1 MPPALR
7 THPMGEGQEAAP
19 EGSTATTGVIARLCR
34 SCEDLRSHA
43 RSNHRYRHRH
53 TRTLSA
59 HTHTCT
65 HTHACAQMCAC
76 VRAGGRACVRACVR
90 AGLLDLESAEDL
102 NSASALVCR
111 WSQCTRRHAT
121 AYVIDEAHDR
131 LRGVRKKRCASPS
144 LTAADRAGG
153 CCARGTCQAI
163 ARKCRKAQRA
173 RWHLDPIP
181 RTRRCPRPAP

>member
-1 MPPALR
+1 MYLLPIPPTSAPTVAASRPLKGRECSNAGLCAPFSTYPSQHKCVKSAKDPSGAWVSAFAVSVGDHTVMPSALR

-76 VRAGGRACVRACVR
+76 VRACVR
-90 AGLLDLESAEDL
+90 AGVRACGRAFS
-102 NSASALVCR
+102 
-111 WSQCTRRHAT
+111 
-121 AYVIDEAHDR
+121 I
-131 LRGVRKKRCASPS
+131 LRVQK
-144 LTAADRAGG
+144 
-153 CCARGTCQAI
+153 I
-163 ARKCRKAQRA
+163 
-173 RWHLDPIP
+173 
-181 RTRRCPRPAP
+181 

>member
-1 MPPALR
+1 MYLLPIPPTSAPTVAASRPFCTQGTGVLERGAVRAFLYLPVSAQMREKRQRSLAWVSAFAVSVGDHTVMPSALR

-76 VRAGGRACVRACVR
+76 VRACGRACVRAGGR
-90 AGLLDLESAEDL
+90 AFS
-102 NSASALVCR
+102 
-111 WSQCTRRHAT
+111 
-121 AYVIDEAHDR
+121 I
-131 LRGVRKKRCASPS
+131 LRVQK
-144 LTAADRAGG
+144 
-153 CCARGTCQAI
+153 I
-163 ARKCRKAQRA
+163 
-173 RWHLDPIP
+173 
-181 RTRRCPRPAP
+181 